1 MGDNHL
7 PPNWSTSPARSFQVR
22 ISHWSKSPTFP
33 RQRKQVVRARKSNF
47 RLSNKILD
55 LPEITR
61 KQLPIGFSVRCAR
74 ARADAF
80 CSLRARLYPP
90 LWCCALVQDPHDT
103 AGGDYPPR
111 IRRVGP
117 AGSLFQ
123 QVICI
128 RCDKSFLSLSLFLQG
143 GWVERKIPG
152 RRRLAAPQGLRWPSL
167 FSVQ

>member
-1 MGDNHL
+1 MDFNQGGNG
-7 PPNWSTSPARSFQVR
+7 P
-22 ISHWSKSPTFP
+22 I
-33 RQRKQVVRARKSNF
+33 RKDTGPKGRTNKGNFGHF
-47 RLSNKILD
+47 RLSDKILD

-80 CSLRARLYPP
+80 CLSVHACIRPFGAVLWSKTRMTLQGGHYPP
-90 LWCCALVQDPHDT
+90 H
-103 AGGDYPPR
+103 

-128 RCDKSFLSLSLFLQG
+128 RCDKSFFSLFLF
-143 GWVERKIPG
+143 
-152 RRRLAAPQGLRWPSL
+152 L
-167 FSVQ
+167 